1 MRLKDT
7 FITHDSDGEQV
18 LIDVTSSF
26 AGLVRSNR
34 TAAFIV
40 ECLKEET
47 TEEKIVEAMFE
58 KYDAPKDVLA
68 KDVSEVIG
76 KLCISQ
82 GGAYSR
88 QQLRHLRG

>member
-1 MRLKDT
+1 MKLKDT

-40 ECLKEET
+40 ECLKKET
-47 TEEKIVEAMFE
+47 TREEIVEAMYE
-58 KYDAPKDVLA
+58 KYDAPKEVLQRDVDA
-68 KDVSEVIG
+68 IIEK
-76 KLCISQ
+76 
-82 GGAYSR
+82 
-88 QQLRHLRG
+88 LRGIGAIEE